1 MGKTKSHG
9 NGQGTAYPWHGA
21 WMAAV
26 VLGYE
31 TVERPDGTFV
41 KRARRRRKGGFKT
54 KREALAYCETLRKGA
69 AKPERKPMN
78 FIQVYEA
85 WEKAYADKI
94 VKSTLNCYRAAKK
107 YFADLYF
114 WPFDQIGVEDLQACI
129 DECPCGKRTRE
140 NMKAT
145 ASLMY
150 QWAVPRHYADMN
162 YAEYLI
168 PGGDQGGTRPPFT
181 AAQVAQIWQGAATV
195 PHADFILA
203 LIYTGFRPTE
213 LLNLRRTDYRTA
225 EDGVEYLVG
234 GIKTEAG
241 KARAVTIAPRI
252 RPILQQRLA
261 AADPWLF
268 PRDDGQPCTEAYFR
282 ENYFYP
288 ALEALG
294 IQQAPA
300 PGAPAYLTPYSC
312 RHTFSNLLKDAKGA
326 GKDKAALIG
335 HENYTTTEKL
345 YQAADL
351 ENMKA
356 ITDQF

>member
-1 MGKTKSHG
+1 MGKRKARG
-9 NGQGTAYPWHGA
+9 NGQGTAYLNHGSY
-21 WMAAV
+21 MAVV

-31 TVERPDGTFV
+31 SIQQPDGTF
-41 KRARRRRKGGFKT
+41 KRRPIRRRKAGFKT
-54 KREALAYCETLRKGA
+54 KREALAYCETLFKGA
-69 AKPERKPMN
+69 GKPQRKPLS
-78 FIQVYEA
+78 FLQVYDA
-85 WEKAYADKI
+85 WEKVYKDKI

-107 YFADLYF
+107 YYKDLYF
-114 WPFDQIGVEDLQACI
+114 WPFEEIGIDDLQACI

-168 PGGDQGGTRPPFT
+168 PGGQQGGTRPAFT
-181 AAQVAQIWQGAATV
+181 AAQVELIRQGVGIV
-195 PHADFILA
+195 PHADDILA

-213 LLNLRRTDYRTA
+213 LLSLQRGDYRKG
-225 EDGVEYLVG
+225 EDGLDYLVG

-241 KARAVTIAPRI
+241 KARAVTISPKI
-252 RPILQQRLA
+252 RPILQQRLE

-268 PRDDGQPCTEAYFR
+268 PRDDGQKCTEAYFR
-282 ENYFYP
+282 EKYFYP
-288 ALEALG
+288 ALEALD
-294 IQQAPA
+294 IQKAPL
-300 PGAPAYLTPYSC
+300 PGQEAYYVPYSC
-312 RHTFSNLLKDAKGA
+312 RHTFSNFLKDAKGS

-335 HENYTTTEKL
+335 HENYTTTERM

-351 ENMKA
+351 EHMRA

>member
-1 MGKTKSHG
+1 MGKNKSRG

-21 WMAAV
+21 FMACV

-31 TVERPDGTFV
+31 SIEQPDGTFV
-41 KRARRRRKGGFKT
+41 KRARRRRKGGFRT
-54 KREALAYCETLRKGA
+54 KREALAYCEQLRKGA
-69 AKPERKPMN
+69 AKPSRTPLH
-78 FIQVYEA
+78 FLGVYDA
-85 WEKAYADKI
+85 WEKAYRDKI
-94 VKSTLNCYRAAKK
+94 TKSTLNCYRAAKK
-107 YFADLYF
+107 YFKDLYF
-114 WPFDQIGVEDLQACI
+114 WPFEQIGVEDLQACI

-181 AAQVAQIWQGAATV
+181 AAQVAAIWQGVGTV
-195 PHADFILA
+195 PHADYILA

-213 LLNLRRTDYRTA
+213 LLSLRRSDYRKT
-225 EDGVEYLVG
+225 EEGLEYLVG

-241 KARAVTIAPRI
+241 KARAVTISPRI
-252 RPILQQRLA
+252 RPLIQERLA

-268 PRDDGQPCTEAYFR
+268 PRDDGQQCTEAYFR
-282 ENYFYP
+282 ENYFYA

-294 IQQAPA
+294 IQQAPGSGESA
-300 PGAPAYLTPYSC
+300 RLTPYSC
-312 RHTFSNLLKDAKGA
+312 RHTFSNLLLDAKGS

-335 HENYTTTEKL
+335 HENYTTTERL

-351 ENMKA
+351 ENMRA